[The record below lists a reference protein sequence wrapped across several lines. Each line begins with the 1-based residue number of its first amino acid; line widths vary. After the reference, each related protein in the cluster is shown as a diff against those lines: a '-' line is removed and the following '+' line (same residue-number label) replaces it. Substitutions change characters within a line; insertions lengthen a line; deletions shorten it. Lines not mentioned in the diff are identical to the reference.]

1 MNKKNEIVLDVIPI
15 YINEMYP
22 TKEGIWHF
30 ETRIEEGEN
39 RVFLLNN
46 VIQEIKH
53 KFSDCNAV
61 IVLEKGK
68 VIEVL

>member
-22 TKEGIWHF
+22 TKEAIWHF
-30 ETRIEEGEN
+30 RGEIEKEED
-39 RVFLLNN
+39 RVYLLNN
-46 VIQEIKH
+46 MLMEIKH

-61 IVLEKGK
+61 IILEKGK

>member
-22 TKEGIWHF
+22 TKKGIWHF
-30 ETRIEEGEN
+30 RTDYKTETD
-39 RVFLLNN
+39 RVYFLNN
-46 VIQEIKH
+46 MIMEIEH

-61 IVLEKGK
+61 IILEKGK

>member
-22 TKEGIWHF
+22 TKEGIWYF
-30 ETRIEEGEN
+30 KVDYKTETD
-39 RVFLLNN
+39 RVYFLNN
-46 VIQEIKH
+46 MIQEIKH

-61 IVLEKGK
+61 IILEKGK

>member
-22 TKEGIWHF
+22 TKEAIWHF
-30 ETRIEEGEN
+30 RTDYKTETD
-39 RVFLLNN
+39 RVYFLNN
-46 VIQEIKH
+46 MIKEIEY

-61 IVLEKGK
+61 IILEKGK

>member
-1 MNKKNEIVLDVIPI
+1 MNKNKEIVLDVIPI

-30 ETRIEEGEN
+30 RTDYKTETD
-39 RVFLLNN
+39 RVYFLNN
-46 VIQEIKH
+46 MIQEIGH

-61 IVLEKGK
+61 IILEKGK

>member
-1 MNKKNEIVLDVIPI
+1 MNKNKEIVLNVIPI

-22 TKEGIWHF
+22 TKEGIWHYRG
-30 ETRIEEGEN
+30 EIEKEED
-39 RVFLLNN
+39 RVYLLNN
-46 VIQEIKH
+46 MIMEIKH

-61 IVLEKGK
+61 IILEKGK

>member
-30 ETRIEEGEN
+30 KADYKTETD
-39 RVFLLNN
+39 RVYFLNN
-46 VIQEIKH
+46 MIQEIGH

-61 IVLEKGK
+61 IILEKGK